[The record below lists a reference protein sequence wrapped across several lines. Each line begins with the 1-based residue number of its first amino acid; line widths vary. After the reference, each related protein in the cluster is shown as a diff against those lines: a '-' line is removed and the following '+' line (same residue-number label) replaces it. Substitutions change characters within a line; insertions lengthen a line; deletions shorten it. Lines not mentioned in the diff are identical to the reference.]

1 MSNDLM
7 YNDSMRTLVA
17 KPTHFVAQV
26 IKVETMADGGIRL
39 TLDMPETEIDA
50 AAAMMK
56 AKQQSALVECAALFV
71 KPLPV
76 NVRQD
81 EKESKRYSPYT
92 EAKKESK
99 GKGRGKKK
107 Q

>member
-1 MSNDLM
+1 
-7 YNDSMRTLVA
+7 LVA

-56 AKQQSALVECAALFV
+56 AKQQSAMMECAAFFV
-71 KPLPV
+71 RPQPPKVTNDRP
-76 NVRQD
+76 RR
-81 EKESKRYSPYT
+81 KRYSPYT
-92 EAKKESK
+92 KTEKNKGEKEK
-99 GKGRGKKK
+99 
-107 Q
+107 